1 MINDRPAFLVNLLT
15 YLFEYQT
22 HIAW

>member
-1 MINDRPAFLVNLLT
+1 MMSDRSASFVNLLT

-22 HIAW
+22 RIAC